1 MYEMVHDWVF
11 FNDRNINPY
20 WTKRSPIFCWMCALL
35 WKWTFAIYLS
45 LSVSLTEF
53 LISFLRVSSSLN
65 KFAAIFLILLPD
77 IPLSCLEERKLE
89 DVQLLKRRINQ
100 LRQGRSGDF
109 QPPGNSKT
117 PLWTGTYTY
126 AQYNVSACF
135 GLLGLL
141 GDPFSK
147 TIAVNPCSW
156 SALVKWICKRLF

>member
-1 MYEMVHDWVF
+1 MKWFIIKF
-11 FNDRNINPY
+11 FCEWQEYKSILDKAEPH
-20 WTKRSPIFCWMCALL
+20 LL
-35 WKWTFAIYLS
+35 LDVRPLVEVDICRLPFS
-45 LSVSLTEF
+45 LSILDR
-53 LISFLRVSSSLN
+53 ISYFFLRVSSSLN
-65 KFAAIFLILLPD
+65 KFAVIFLILLPD

-89 DVQLLKRRINQ
+89 DVQLLKRRIDH

-126 AQYNVSACF
+126 AQCNVSACF

>member
-1 MYEMVHDWVF
+1 MLDVRPLVEVDICRLPF
-11 FNDRNINPY
+11 
-20 WTKRSPIFCWMCALL
+20 
-35 WKWTFAIYLS
+35 S
-45 LSVSLTEF
+45 LSILDR
-53 LISFLRVSSSLN
+53 ISYFFLRVSSSLN
-65 KFAAIFLILLPD
+65 KFAAIFLMALPD

-109 QPPGNSKT
+109 QPPGNSKA
-117 PLWTGTYTY
+117 PLRTGTYTY
-126 AQYNVSACF
+126 AQHNVSACF

-156 SALVKWICKRLF
+156 SALVK